1 MCWYFITHT
10 VCILGYL
17 ILQDL
22 LYSVAEGGC
31 TDIVIKLLDDVKMNV
46 NMLDVVSQYV
56 HGLYLSIYFPSNHVN
71 VINYCEIYFFK
82 IINSWILT

>member
-1 MCWYFITHT
+1 MCWYFITRT

-22 LYSVAEGGC
+22 LHSVAEGGC

-46 NMLDVVSQYV
+46 NMLDVVSL
-56 HGLYLSIYFPSNHVN
+56 HIDGKYLCIYFPSNHVN
-71 VINYCEIYFFK
+71 VINYCEIFK
-82 IINSWILT
+82 EKILIHGF